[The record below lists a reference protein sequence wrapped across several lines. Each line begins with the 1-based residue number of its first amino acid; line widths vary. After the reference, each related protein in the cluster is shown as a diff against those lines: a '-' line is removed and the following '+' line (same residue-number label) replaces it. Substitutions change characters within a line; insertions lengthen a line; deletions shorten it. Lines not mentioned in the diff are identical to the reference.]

1 MYYYRL
7 ELWPTEEGLQYY
19 SNYATTNRS
28 NDNAGVDLYS
38 VEDYKVS
45 PEFDERHNLPPKAV
59 HLLDLGTRARLVKA
73 TPTDDYHEVEEEVHY
88 YMYPRS
94 SIYKSGVMMANS
106 VGVIDRSYRGVI
118 KAPVTNLN
126 EFTYPNVT
134 KGTRVTQLCAPDL
147 GHIREIKIV
156 TSLPETSRG
165 SGGFGSTG
173 ST

>member
-1 MYYYRL
+1 MSYYRL
-7 ELWPTEEGLQYY
+7 ELWPTEEGFQYY
-19 SNYATTNRS
+19 SSYATENRS

-38 VEDYKVS
+38 VEDYIIIS
-45 PEFDERHNLPPKAV
+45 EFDVRHNPPPKAV
-59 HLLDLGTRARLVKA
+59 HLLDLGTRARLVKV
-73 TPTDDYHEVEEEVHY
+73 TPIDDYHNHEEDVHY

-94 SIYKSGVMMANS
+94 SMYKSGIMLTNS
-106 VGVIDRSYRGVI
+106 VGIIDRTYRGVI

-126 EFTYPNVT
+126 EHTYPNVV

-156 TSLPETSRG
+156 NNLLETARG